1 MLIVR
6 LHGQIGPNGLV
17 PSPMGQS
24 RGSFCKVSPLH
35 KHTAAVLKCAQL
47 WCLRYRNGF
56 RIYGQGQSR
65 TCEKNSIYQPRLY
78 HSIFK
83 KKTFHV
89 PWRPLWW
96 KSLTF
101 LRKWLRCTGPGF
113 QRVIRNRG
121 PANGCFH
128 HLSMI
133 NWRSGPRTGATEVQI
148 RIISLI
154 LSLRFVMWAV
164 RIILIEELIW
174 LFFSDG
180 AKQLGNPEEGS
191 WKRVLPQ
198 PPPPSR
204 RLSCSSGTA
213 ILSAVSQAVKTT
225 AGLRSCGWDWARH
238 GVQVPRKSRRRRY
251 SWPQASHGAWNCK
264 PAKGNYTCPHQL
276 GRK

>member
-113 QRVIRNRG
+113 QRVVIRNRG
-121 PANGCFH
+121 RRIAAFTICQWSIEGAMPIIVEEFRPIIVGAIIAAWFPAFMG
-128 HLSMI
+128 
-133 NWRSGPRTGATEVQI
+133 
-148 RIISLI
+148 
-154 LSLRFVMWAV
+154 
-164 RIILIEELIW
+164 
-174 LFFSDG
+174 
-180 AKQLGNPEEGS
+180 
-191 WKRVLPQ
+191 
-198 PPPPSR
+198 
-204 RLSCSSGTA
+204 
-213 ILSAVSQAVKTT
+213 KTKLDMKAMQCESPLT
-225 AGLRSCGWDWARH
+225 
-238 GVQVPRKSRRRRY
+238 
-251 SWPQASHGAWNCK
+251 
-264 PAKGNYTCPHQL
+264 
-276 GRK
+276 